1 MPKRKPKEVG
11 DTQITIS
18 GPNESVTMSGTEF
31 EQISK
36 SIINELPTI
45 TIKKAKIKNDVLE
58 VEYTEEINGNSNTVK
73 KECEA
78 LVHDDLKSAFVAL
91 DEHLVALCEQNAE
104 CTCTGFSI
112 GGHDEHEGVTLIGR
126 RELANNRILNLVSPF
141 TKFNDEFAP
150 YSGSSD
156 MENAIALCKEEI
168 QKYLFEGK
176 IKSETKQ
183 IELPL

>member
-1 MPKRKPKEVG
+1 MRKRKDKTNGEAE
-11 DTQITIS
+11 ITTMSVSQLKQASDSLI
-18 GPNESVTMSGTEF
+18 NES
-31 EQISK
+31 
-36 SIINELPTI
+36 PTI
-45 TIKKAKIKNDVLE
+45 TIKKAKIKNEVLE

-78 LVHDDLKSAFVAL
+78 LVHDDLKNAFVAL
-91 DEHLVALCEQNAE
+91 DEHLVALCEQDAE

-112 GGHDEHEGVTLIGR
+112 GGHDEHEGITLIGR

-150 YSGSSD
+150 YSGSGE
-156 MENAIALCKEEI
+156 MEDAIGLCKEEI
-168 QKYLFEGK
+168 HKYLFDGK